1 VAHVALHEIVKAD
14 VSTLVTRQQTCPPV
28 QSAASSHSCLFPL
41 QVAVDARQVL
51 VAVAPEP
58 TLQHSFAGT
67 AHSAL
72 LQLTNPGSQ
81 GKPSTGP
88 PGQGVPAELLP
99 EVCELVALVPVLDD
113 FDSLEMVTLPL
124 EALVL
129 TVEPPELWAEF
140 VVEAPVVLVPVL
152 LAVERVTPLLLV
164 FVCPP
169 ASSPPPAVVLLLEQ

>member
-1 VAHVALHEIVKAD
+1 
-14 VSTLVTRQQTCPPV
+14 
-28 QSAASSHSCLFPL
+28 
-41 QVAVDARQVL
+41 
-51 VAVAPEP
+51 
-58 TLQHSFAGT
+58 
-67 AHSAL
+67 
-72 LQLTNPGSQ
+72 
-81 GKPSTGP
+81 
-88 PGQGVPAELLP
+88 
-99 EVCELVALVPVLDD
+99 VLDD